1 MKALKLMKQV
11 LLAGSVMT
19 MAAFASAQNTVVAQ
33 FGTAPGSGSNFTVNL
48 VNTGSVTEIAG
59 FSFRVSYNPAQ
70 VALVSV
76 SDNTGQSDA
85 GMQYT
90 LGPVK
95 TAEDGSAYRDILAG
109 TLVNLKDASNLA
121 ELKFE
126 KKAGYTAPLQLK
138 IEDRVHTGNVIDG
151 LQGPT
156 VENVPHVFDG
166 SQVNK

>member
-1 MKALKLMKQV
+1 MKALKLMKLV
-11 LLAGSVMT
+11 LLVTSVMA
-19 MAAFASAQNTVVAQ
+19 MAALASAQNTVVAQ
-33 FGTAPGSGSNFTVNL
+33 FGTEPGAGSNFTVNL

-76 SDNTGQSDA
+76 ADNTKQPKA

-90 LGPVK
+90 LGPEKV
-95 TAEDGSAYRDILAG
+95 AADGSAYRDILAG
-109 TLVNLKDASNLA
+109 TLVNLTDASNLA

-126 KKAGYTAPLQLK
+126 KKPGYAAPLQLK
-138 IEDRVHTGNVIDG
+138 VEDRVHTGNVIDG
-151 LQGPT
+151 LLGPA
-156 VENVPHVFDG
+156 VENVPHVFDA